1 MKLWNKL
8 NSIMVLV
15 FFLLTLLA
23 ACAPKEV
30 KPPPRPGNIIARFSH
45 GAQAMDIS
53 YSVGQLEGQLKIV
66 GVIDNTYMSD
76 LDNFKIDLRVLA
88 EGDEVAFKDSTAV
101 FDIEEHG
108 SHTFVF
114 WVPPLH
120 GPHLLEFR
128 YEYDYYEFA
137 ETGRRGRMSMRSD
150 TNEWSYF
157 KDMIELP

>member
-1 MKLWNKL
+1 MNLHLKM
-8 NSIMVLV
+8 I
-15 FFLLTLLA
+15 FLLLLPVMVFLLLSG
-23 ACAPKEV
+23 CAPQVV
-30 KPPPRPGNIIARFSH
+30 KPPPRPGNIIAQFSH

-66 GVIDNTYMSD
+66 GVIVNTYMSD
-76 LDNFKIDLRVLA
+76 LDNFRIDLRVLA
-88 EGDEVAFKDSTAV
+88 EGDEVAFKKSTEV

-114 WVPPLH
+114 WMPLLH

-157 KDMIELP
+157 KDLIELP